1 MDENKFYKHLQ
12 EDTFKLNSALISSEI
27 QYEQIGLYR
36 GISSSIL
43 FTSVLCKINTR
54 SVHDKRLVSLI
65 KKSTHLLSSI
75 SYDVSFS
82 SGLSGWAWTLNYV
95 KKHNKIDP
103 STILNQ
109 IDKIIHLGFLRMLNE
124 GNFDPVNG
132 AIGVC
137 NYYFQHKSNY
147 QYISL
152 LIDEMHKIEISNKCS
167 FKPLSRKD
175 KNNDDI
181 IDIGLAHGIAGYSY
195 FLKKA
200 IHRNINKEKAQ
211 SLLKRCYKIFELV
224 EQDYSINGSYFPYTA
239 AYNNLKD
246 EIDLKPQLSRLAWC
260 YGDLGILYILYNN
273 NYKKEKHLGMLL
285 ESTTRF
291 DSNNTKITDQGF
303 CHGSSGVAYIYWK
316 LYLQTKNIRFLKAA
330 DFWIRQIILENKEKK
345 ILNDYKFL
353 VGNFDQRGLQPYNHM
368 LEGSIGLALVLN
380 SYLHPEIEPTW
391 DRCLLLS

>member
-1 MDENKFYKHLQ
+1 
-12 EDTFKLNSALISSEI
+12 
-27 QYEQIGLYR
+27 
-36 GISSSIL
+36 
-43 FTSVLCKINTR
+43 
-54 SVHDKRLVSLI
+54 
-65 KKSTHLLSSI
+65 
-75 SYDVSFS
+75 
-82 SGLSGWAWTLNYV
+82 
-95 KKHNKIDP
+95 
-103 STILNQ
+103 
-109 IDKIIHLGFLRMLNE
+109 
-124 GNFDPVNG
+124 
-132 AIGVC
+132 
-137 NYYFQHKSNY
+137 
-147 QYISL
+147 
-152 LIDEMHKIEISNKCS
+152 MHKIEISNKCS

-224 EQDYSINGSYFPYTA
+224 EQDYRIYGSYYPYTVTF
-239 AYNNLKD
+239 NNLKGKI
-246 EIDLKPQLSRLAWC
+246 ELSPHQSRLAWC
-260 YGDLGILYILYNN
+260 YGDLGILYILFNN
-273 NYKKEKHLGMLL
+273 NYKKGKYLSMLL
-285 ESTTRF
+285 DLTTRY
-291 DSNNTKITDQGF
+291 DGNNTKITDQGF
-303 CHGSSGVAYIYWK
+303 CHGSSGVAYMYWK

-353 VGNFDQRGLQPYNHM
+353 VGNFDQRGLQPYNHL